1 MTIITYANEPHGFG
15 LTYDDAR
22 LACIDDPSDPRLSA
36 AWSHRIGHKIAAS
49 VLLTAPGS
57 TADEIAAGSTLSVLI
72 TTDSP
77 ASGSHPPGI
86 WDWDEVTTQEAPRFL
101 EDTNAAYVDA
111 YHLHWR
117 GFPILQ
123 LTARPRP
130 ESPAPRILEDLGL
143 LYTPQQTFTS
153 LVVWPSEDTQELGPT
168 VRELWDGFFLVPLER
183 EGRVRTGHKLVNRF
197 RVYLTDERFL
207 VFVG

>member
-1 MTIITYANEPHGFG
+1 MSIITYTNEPHGFG

-22 LACIDDPSDPRLSA
+22 LACIDDPSDPRLA
-36 AWSHRIGHKIAAS
+36 ATWSHRIGHEIAAS
-49 VLLTAPGS
+49 VLLTMPES
-57 TADEIAAGSTLSVLI
+57 TADEIAAGSAFSVLI
-72 TTDSP
+72 TTDRP
-77 ASGSHPPGI
+77 ASGSHPLGI
-86 WDWDEVTTQEAPRFL
+86 WDWDDVTTQEAPRFL
-101 EDTNAAYVDA
+101 EETKAAYVDA

-130 ESPAPRILEDLGL
+130 GSPAPRILEELGL
-143 LYTPQQTFTS
+143 LYTPQQTFTA

-183 EGRVRTGHKLVNRF
+183 EGHARTGHKLVNRF

>member
-1 MTIITYANEPHGFG
+1 MTIITYTNEPHGFG

-22 LACIDDPSDPRLSA
+22 LACVVDPSDPRLAA
-36 AWSHRIGHKIAAS
+36 AWSQRIGH
-49 VLLTAPGS
+49 
-57 TADEIAAGSTLSVLI
+57 EIAAGSAFSVLI
-72 TTDSP
+72 TTDNP
-77 ASGSHPPGI
+77 ASGSHPLGI
-86 WDWDEVTTQEAPRFL
+86 WDWDEVTTEEAPRFL
-101 EDTNAAYVDA
+101 GETNTACVDA

-123 LTARPRP
+123 LKARPRP
-130 ESPAPRILEDLGL
+130 ESPAPRILEELGL
-143 LYTPQQTFTS
+143 LYTPQQTFTA

-183 EGRVRTGHKLVNRF
+183 EGRVRTGHRLVNRF
-197 RVYLTDERFL
+197 RIYLTDEDFL

>member
-1 MTIITYANEPHGFG
+1 MTIITYTDEPHGFG

-22 LACIDDPSDPRLSA
+22 LACVDDPSDPRLAA
-36 AWSHRIGHKIAAS
+36 AWSQRIGHEIAAS
-49 VLLTAPGS
+49 VLLTAPGC
-57 TADEIAAGSTLSVLI
+57 TADEIASGSAFSVLI
-72 TTDSP
+72 TTDNP

-101 EDTNAAYVDA
+101 EKTNAAYIDA

-130 ESPAPRILEDLGL
+130 ESPAPRILEELGV

-168 VRELWDGFFLVPLER
+168 MRELWDGFFLVPLER

>member
-1 MTIITYANEPHGFG
+1 MSVMTYTNEPHGFG

-22 LACIDDPSDPRLSA
+22 LVCIDDPSDPRLA
-36 AWSHRIGHKIAAS
+36 AARSQRIGH
-49 VLLTAPGS
+49 
-57 TADEIAAGSTLSVLI
+57 EIAAGSAFPVLI

-77 ASGSHPPGI
+77 ALGSHPPGI

-101 EDTNAAYVDA
+101 EETNAAYVDA

-130 ESPAPRILEDLGL
+130 AYPAPRILEELGV

-153 LVVWPSEDTQELGPT
+153 LVVWPSEGTQELGPT
-168 VRELWDGFFLVPLER
+168 ARELWDGFFLVPLER
-183 EGRVRTGHKLVNRF
+183 EGRSRTGHKLVNRF
-197 RVYLTDERFL
+197 RVYLTEERFL
-207 VFVG
+207 VFVA

>member
-130 ESPAPRILEDLGL
+130 ESPAPRILEELGL

-197 RVYLTDERFL
+197 RVYLTDGRFL

>member
-1 MTIITYANEPHGFG
+1 M
-15 LTYDDAR
+15 
-22 LACIDDPSDPRLSA
+22 
-36 AWSHRIGHKIAAS
+36 
-49 VLLTAPGS
+49 
-57 TADEIAAGSTLSVLI
+57 
-72 TTDSP
+72 
-77 ASGSHPPGI
+77 
-86 WDWDEVTTQEAPRFL
+86 TTQEAPRFL
-101 EDTNAAYVDA
+101 EETHAAYVDA

-117 GFPILQ
+117 RFPILQ

-130 ESPAPRILEDLGL
+130 ESPAPRILEELGV

-197 RVYLTDERFL
+197 RVYLTDEHFL
-207 VFVG
+207 VFV

>member
-1 MTIITYANEPHGFG
+1 MTYTNEPHGFG

-22 LACIDDPSDPRLSA
+22 LVCIDDPSDPRLSA
-36 AWSHRIGHKIAAS
+36 AWSQRIGH
-49 VLLTAPGS
+49 
-57 TADEIAAGSTLSVLI
+57 EIAAGSAFPVLI

-77 ASGSHPPGI
+77 ALGSHPPGI

-101 EDTNAAYVDA
+101 EETNAAYVDA

-130 ESPAPRILEDLGL
+130 AYPAPRILEELGV

-153 LVVWPSEDTQELGPT
+153 LVVWPSEGTQELGPT
-168 VRELWDGFFLVPLER
+168 ARELWDGFFLVPLER
-183 EGRVRTGHKLVNRF
+183 EGRSRTGHKLVNRF
-197 RVYLTDERFL
+197 RVYLTEERFL
-207 VFVG
+207 VFVA